1 MDTTFIYDQVKV
13 ATDSNIISGYL
24 QDSLNEQLQDTV
36 QVAYPQVERIW
47 GMSPTWGAV
56 IIPTTVTIIVFVL
69 EHILNYFSMKNNKMA
84 ETKTFRNTLFEW
96 INLVQQSVKNQ
107 IGLLRVFSE
116 AVKANTTLQNE
127 RFVFSRNMVGK
138 IEIAT
143 VENVMKYIIFNSS
156 KPKIDKRAEKAFNMI
171 SQIDFLKSLEAEICK
186 QYDLYQR
193 ESLALFDD
201 WNNNIQQIQKLCSCN
216 INSIE
221 ANIMSD
227 LIDIVNY
234 WREETR
240 NDNTIID
247 VPKAFKMLIVP
258 LLKRC
263 KEHVL
268 GQANYSEV
276 DGIKEGALVL
286 ENVYMRWKSIA
297 EGSSKLFADYA
308 EDMDIALNVLIASKN
323 YFSENTEVRNWVYY
337 IKLRNITELIRDIIS
352 G

>member
-1 MDTTFIYDQVKV
+1 MDTTFIYNQVKL

-24 QDSLNEQLQDTV
+24 QDSLNVQLQDTV

-69 EHILNYFSMKNNKMA
+69 GHILNYFSMKNNKMA

-96 INLVQQSVKNQ
+96 INLVQQPVIKQ
-107 IGLLRVFSE
+107 IELLRDFSD
-116 AVKANTTLQNE
+116 AVKTNKNLQNE
-127 RFVFSRNMVGK
+127 RFTFSRKMVGK
-138 IEIAT
+138 IEIVTA
-143 VENVMKYIIFNSS
+143 ENIMKYLLFNSS

-201 WNNNIQQIQKLCSCN
+201 WNNNILQIQKLCSCN

-240 NDNTIID
+240 NDNAVD
-247 VPKAFKMLIVP
+247 VTNAYEKLIVP
-258 LLKRC
+258 ILKRC

-286 ENVYMRWKSIA
+286 VNVYIRWKSIA
-297 EGSSKLFADYA
+297 EGFSKLFADYA

-323 YFSENTEVRNWVYY
+323 YFSENTEVKNWVT
-337 IKLRNITELIRDIIS
+337 I
-352 G
+352 